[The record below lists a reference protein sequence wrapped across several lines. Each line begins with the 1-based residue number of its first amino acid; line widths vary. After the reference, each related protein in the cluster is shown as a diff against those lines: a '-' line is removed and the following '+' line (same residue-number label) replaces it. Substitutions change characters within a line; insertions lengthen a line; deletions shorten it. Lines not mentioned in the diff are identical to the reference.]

1 MYSVY
6 FSIHWLKCNFIA
18 WFYLKKDR
26 HNNLIRFG
34 SLEISEL
41 MALSVIGE
49 IKKVEEFLQ
58 GQATSDI
65 SLLSNNNCQLSS
77 ICNHKGQVL
86 ADFIVYKINEEFKII
101 INKNLKD
108 TLIDEL
114 KPFAQFSSIEFKAGT
129 EKIIGSI
136 SDQKDSSG
144 VYNFNDEYQLKIELK
159 PDTFVLK
166 NEITFEEWAVA
177 NKFQGILFLDKE
189 DIEKYRPLEINFDK
203 LRVSFDK
210 GCYRG
215 QEIVA
220 RMKYLGIDR
229 RKFCT
234 FIAKDVFKGSSD
246 IKILGKIV
254 KIGNKKVFNAIVKK
268 DLINQILKLHDLEEV
283 I

>member
-1 MYSVY
+1 M
-6 FSIHWLKCNFIA
+6 
-18 WFYLKKDR
+18 KKER
-26 HNNLIRFG
+26 HNNLIKFG
-34 SLEISEL
+34 SLKISEL
-41 MALSVIGE
+41 IVLNVIGE

-65 SLLSNNNCQLSS
+65 SILSNHCCQLSS

-86 ADFIVYKINEEFKII
+86 ADFFIYKTNDEFKII
-101 INKNLKD
+101 IDRSLKD
-108 TLIDEL
+108 TFINEL
-114 KPFAQFSSIEFKAGT
+114 KPFAQFSSIKFNTGT

-136 SDQKDSSG
+136 SDQKNSNG
-144 VYNFNDEYQLKIELK
+144 TYHFNDEYHLNIELK

-166 NEITFEEWAVA
+166 DEITSEEWAVA

-220 RMKYLGIDR
+220 RMKYLGVDR

-234 FIAKDVFKGSSD
+234 FITKDVFEGSPD
-246 IKILGKIV
+246 IKVLGKIIRIDDK
-254 KIGNKKVFNAIVKK
+254 KIFNAIVKK
-268 DLINQILKLHDLEEV
+268 DLISEIAKLHDVERV

>member
-1 MYSVY
+1 M
-6 FSIHWLKCNFIA
+6 
-18 WFYLKKDR
+18 KKDR

-41 MALSVIGE
+41 TVLSVIGE
-49 IKKVEEFLQ
+49 IKKVEKFLQ

-86 ADFIVYKINEEFKII
+86 TDFIVYKINEEFKII

-108 TLIDEL
+108 TFINEL
-114 KPFAQFSSIEFKAGT
+114 KPFAQFSSIEFKGGT

-144 VYNFNDEYQLKIELK
+144 VYNFSDEYQLKIELK
-159 PDTFVLK
+159 PDTYVIK
-166 NEITFEEWAVA
+166 NKITTDEWAVA

-268 DLINQILKLHDLEEV
+268 DLISQILKLHDLEEV

>member
-1 MYSVY
+1 M
-6 FSIHWLKCNFIA
+6 
-18 WFYLKKDR
+18 KKDR

-41 MALSVIGE
+41 MVLRVIGE

-77 ICNHKGQVL
+77 ICNHKGQVM

-136 SDQKDSSG
+136 SDQKDSCG
-144 VYNFNDEYQLKIELK
+144 VYNFNDDYQLKIELK

-166 NEITFEEWAVA
+166 NEITSEEWAVA

-268 DLINQILKLHDLEEV
+268 DLISQILKLHDLEEV

>member
-1 MYSVY
+1 M
-6 FSIHWLKCNFIA
+6 
-18 WFYLKKDR
+18 KKDR
-26 HNNLIRFG
+26 HNNFIRFG
-34 SLEISEL
+34 ALEISEL

-65 SLLSNNNCQLSS
+65 SLLSNHDCQLSS

-108 TLIDEL
+108 TFINEL

-136 SDQKDSSG
+136 SEHKDSNG
-144 VYNFNDEYQLKIELK
+144 VYNFNDEYQLQIELK

-166 NEITFEEWAVA
+166 NEITYEEWTVA
-177 NKFQGILFLDKE
+177 NKLQGILFLDKE
-189 DIEKYRPLEINFDK
+189 DIETYRPLEINFDK

-210 GCYRG
+210 GCFRG

-220 RMKYLGIDR
+220 RMKYLGVDR

-234 FIAKDVFKGSSD
+234 FITKDVFEGSPD
-246 IKILGKIV
+246 IKVLGKIIRIDDK
-254 KIGNKKVFNAIVKK
+254 KIFNAIVKK
-268 DLINQILKLHDLEEV
+268 DLISEIAELHDVEEV